1 MSPDDAARVFSE
13 LFPAVYL
20 RFHAREHG
28 RSLTPQ
34 SWAVLQHLAHA
45 GPLTIG
51 EAARH
56 LGRAQSVVS
65 EIMEGLEKKGLV
77 ERIRDARDR
86 RRTLVWVT
94 DAAHA
99 EMGDAHRVLELPRL
113 SDAMKKMTPGERAS
127 LVRGMRAL
135 VRAGEEKP

>member
-1 MSPDDAARVFSE
+1 MSPGDAANAFSE
-13 LFPAVYL
+13 IFPAVYL
-20 RFHAREHG
+20 RFHARRRGHP
-28 RSLTPQ
+28 LTPQ

-65 EIMEGLEKKGLV
+65 EIMDGLERKDLV
-77 ERIRDARDR
+77 ARVRDGRDR
-86 RRTLVWVT
+86 RRTLVWLT

-99 EMGDAHRVLELPRL
+99 EMADARRVLEHARL
-113 SDAMKKMTPGERAS
+113 EAAMREMSTGERAS

-135 VRAGEEKP
+135 VGARKEK